1 MAREREN
8 DVSDTSQSKRP
19 ALGHYDSSDQ
29 TQQPPPQHQHQHH
42 QAKGQKHVVGGGL
55 GGRPRMHARVPS
67 ARGLHKH
74 HAATSSTKLN
84 RRRSISPDGETEV
97 PPESGH
103 RRATSDVKLPRDQS
117 SSNLKKNSSHTS
129 LKQNQSHVDVSKK
142 SKSSI
147 SLKRAYSN
155 PAVHKLKSAASKV
168 HFNLGD
174 DADDL
179 DQEEDGQDDEWVD
192 ASTSNSPL
200 LSRRSSTAT
209 GLPTTTP
216 LPTFSADGAY
226 STSPLSH
233 DSDTTK
239 NTASNGAQSL
249 SQSVNRDPTAHNQYL
264 TSRILQRTPSYGAPP
279 MMSTENVSVRP
290 VSSRQNSPDSGLGH
304 DASTLSGTPRTSSQ
318 VRPGSSGN
326 QELTSRFVGH
336 NSQEPGSEIPVDS
349 FLAAVHHGGIS
360 RAAVNGKLETNGPRR
375 PRSMGSLAQA
385 QVRDLEAA
393 RGIHPTHDDSTLTD
407 EEDLD
412 SGVLAIGPRTRRSRA
427 YVGPTDTSR
436 TQQKLN
442 LQRASSTLE
451 GSHPHQGIGMGLGGV
466 PVAAGPLAGGSS
478 YDSRDLRLNKILE
491 RTGMEYLVV
500 RRHQNPIAR
509 SIARLAQLPGADR
522 QRPIPRPGTRPGTA
536 HSKRGSDVGGGRPG
550 PTLSLREREARDPS
564 VAALIGG
571 HNPRRPATPRSA
583 FSSRQVHSASSSLGT
598 DDDISR
604 IHERHGLSGSSL
616 VNGEEDADT
625 IALLR
630 QLWDKNMD
638 LSASQD

>member
-1 MAREREN
+1 MARERES

-19 ALGHYDSSDQ
+19 ALSHYDSSDQ
-29 TQQPPPQHQHQHH
+29 TQQLPPQHQHQQHH

-55 GGRPRMHARVPS
+55 GGRPRLHARVPS

-74 HAATSSTKLN
+74 HATPSATKLN
-84 RRRSISPDGETEV
+84 RRRSISPDEETEV

-103 RRATSDVKLPRDQS
+103 RRATSDIKLPRDQS
-117 SSNLKKNSSHTS
+117 SSNLKKNSSQTS
-129 LKQNQSHVDVSKK
+129 LKQNQSHVDVAKK

-147 SLKRAYSN
+147 SLKRSYSN
-155 PAVHKLKSAASKV
+155 PAVYKLKSAASKV

-179 DQEEDGQDDEWVD
+179 DQEDGQDDEWVD

-209 GLPTTTP
+209 GLPTATP
-216 LPTFSADGAY
+216 LPSLPTTDGSY

-233 DSDTTK
+233 DLDTTK
-239 NTASNGAQSL
+239 NTASNGAHSPQSF
-249 SQSVNRDPTAHNQYL
+249 NRNPTTHKQYL

-279 MMSTENVSVRP
+279 MMSTENVSVRLG
-290 VSSRQNSPDSGLGH
+290 SSRQNSPDSGLGH
-304 DASTLSGTPRTSSQ
+304 DASTLSGSPRTSSQ

-360 RAAVNGKLETNGPRR
+360 RAAVNGKIETNGPRR

-412 SGVLAIGPRTRRSRA
+412 NGVLAIGPRTRRSRA

-466 PVAAGPLAGGSS
+466 PVAAGPIAGGSS
-478 YDSRDLRLNKILE
+478 YDSRDPRLNKILE

-522 QRPIPRPGTRPGTA
+522 QRPIPRPGTA
-536 HSKRGSDVGGGRPG
+536 HSKRGSDLGGGRSG
-550 PTLSLREREARDPS
+550 PSLSLREREARDPS
-564 VAALIGG
+564 MVTLIGG
-571 HNPRRPATPRSA
+571 QSARRPATPRST